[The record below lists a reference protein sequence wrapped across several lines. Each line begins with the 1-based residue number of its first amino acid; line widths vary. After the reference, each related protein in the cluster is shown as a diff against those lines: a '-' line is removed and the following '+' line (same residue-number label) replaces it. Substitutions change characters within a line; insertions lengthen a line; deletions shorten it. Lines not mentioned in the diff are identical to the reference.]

1 MINKS
6 QPERSMATYA
16 DSIMANLAEAE
27 AKLAEITAIRDKLR
41 EELLTEIKSE
51 NNGKFA
57 GVYGKATVCT
67 RDSYTFSNQ
76 VVVLEEQLKA
86 QKAIEKKTGIA
97 TVSSSTEYIRI
108 NWN

>member
-1 MINKS
+1 
-6 QPERSMATYA
+6 MATYA

-27 AKLAEITAIRDKLR
+27 AKLAEIMAIRDKLR

-86 QKAIEKKTGIA
+86 QRRLKRKQESPQSVLLQNTSGLTGTDIK
-97 TVSSSTEYIRI
+97 ERD
-108 NWN
+108 